1 VGHLQRYAV
10 YGNCEGGGAHFGW
23 NGRSLDAGGGME
35 GGGKDKSSDEK
46 RAKTRQA
53 AGLLQ

>member
-35 GGGKDKSSDEK
+35 GGGQGKNSDEK